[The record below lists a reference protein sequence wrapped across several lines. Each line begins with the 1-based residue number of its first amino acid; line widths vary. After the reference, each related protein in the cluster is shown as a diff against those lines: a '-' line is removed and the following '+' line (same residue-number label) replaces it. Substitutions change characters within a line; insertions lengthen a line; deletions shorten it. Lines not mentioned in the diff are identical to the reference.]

1 MVRTGK
7 LFGIRLVTAFKNEK
21 TGGWDLLFNSL
32 PLPEM
37 NDRGQLVT
45 RAMLLKPR
53 ENTNEQPSPNP
64 QRFPSDM
71 DY

>member
-1 MVRTGK
+1 
-7 LFGIRLVTAFKNEK
+7 
-21 TGGWDLLFNSL
+21 LLFNSL